1 VFVHPWDRL
10 LVQSFMGWLSGI
22 RTRGGRHCDGLGIGG
37 GKDSETRPCHRVKG
51 FTPDLGDRV
60 TRLSH
65 TNITHGKLYVSLDS
79 RADRLWVGLRFRG
92 SVRKPD
98 DLASVEGGEC

>member
-1 VFVHPWDRL
+1 MRRAIW
-10 LVQSFMGWLSGI
+10 GWLFGI

-37 GKDSETRPCHRVKG
+37 GKDGETRPCHRVKG

-65 TNITHGKLYVSLDS
+65 ANITHGKLYVSLD
-79 RADRLWVGLRFRG
+79 RRVDRLWVGLRFRG